1 MTPDPFDPVTVFR
14 VFEQER
20 LAYVLIG
27 TLAGVLHGTGET
39 TREIEICLRIDP
51 RNVERFA
58 AVLQALNTVPTAE
71 EPTLRLDP
79 TDTTPHRFK
88 TPHGTILTDPDP
100 PGTRGW
106 DDLRRRAERLL
117 VDTKGTRIPVAATE
131 DLLRI
136 ITTRDLEADRQITAR
151 YRLLNELERTLD
163 LGMSL

>member
-20 LAYVLIG
+20 LSYVLIG
-27 TLAGVLHGTGET
+27 TLAGVLHGTGEQ
-39 TREIEICLRIDP
+39 TREIEICLRIDS

-58 AVLQALNTVPTAE
+58 AVLEALDTVPTSD
-71 EPTLRLDP
+71 EPTIRLDP
-79 TDTTPHRFK
+79 ADTTRHRFQ
-88 TPHGTILTDPDP
+88 TAHGAILTDPEP

-136 ITTRDLEADRQITAR
+136 ITTRNIEADHQIAAR
-151 YRLLNELERTLD
+151 YRLLNDLERTLD
-163 LGMSL
+163 RGISL